1 MSNHEGGRL
10 LNEVISKL
18 DEKGVFEF
26 LGTQKTHEFLK
37 DIVETATRKHDCNPG
52 EILEGHASRF
62 QICYICLERSQE
74 LEDGICQKC
83 LAKLGA

>member
-37 DIVETATRKHDCNPG
+37 DIVKMATWKYDCNSG
-52 EILEGHASRF
+52 EILEGHTSRF
-62 QICYICLERSQE
+62 QICYVCLEGSQE
-74 LEDGICQKC
+74 LEDGICLKC
-83 LAKLGA
+83 LDKM